1 MVPRPRAAVARAQG
15 PTSTSAVPSST
26 AENPP
31 SRAAP
36 APPPRFPSNSPPPI
50 VRPIPT
56 RIRLPDAVRLQP
68 IAGPSSSRPRRAAGT
83 TAVANI
89 KHLYEALPPELDA
102 ESDELE
108 TPSRRAR
115 GGARR
120 NANTNSRHEVI
131 VIDDDDTADTA
142 EFWDVDDS
150 FIRQIDEVEARAV
163 SSGSGRGEE
172 HHSGRGGVGARGTR
186 HVETA
191 YDLSSEFDLNE
202 AALRDLEAIE
212 ARTSGQNGASSG
224 RETLELEE
232 EDFGWEGDDSFVRHV
247 EAVESRVSR
256 KDASAA
262 RRTQHVR
269 SGTTAPMPRSGTRG
283 LLGNRKRRIIMESD
297 DEGEIGGKENRPEV
311 IVIDD

>member
-1 MVPRPRAAVARAQG
+1 MIPRPRAAVARAQA
-15 PTSTSAVPSST
+15 PTSTFVVSTST
-26 AENPP
+26 ARDPS

-36 APPPRFPSNSPPPI
+36 APSPRRLPSSSPPPI
-50 VRPIPT
+50 VRPTPT
-56 RIRLPDAVRLQP
+56 RVRLPDAARSQAT
-68 IAGPSSSRPRRAAGT
+68 AGPSSSRPRRAAGA

-89 KHLYEALPPELDA
+89 KHLYEAHPPDLDA
-102 ESDELE
+102 ESDGLEQE

-120 NANTNSRHEVI
+120 AANTNTRQEVI
-131 VIDDDDTADTA
+131 VIDDDDTAD
-142 EFWDVDDS
+142 FWDVDDS

-163 SSGSGRGEE
+163 SSGSGRGTR
-172 HHSGRGGVGARGTR
+172 GRRN
-186 HVETA
+186 VETV

-202 AALRDLEAIE
+202 AALMDLEAIE
-212 ARTSGQNGASSG
+212 ARSSGQNGASSG

-232 EDFGWEGDDSFVRHV
+232 EFGWEGDDSFVRHV

-262 RRTQHVR
+262 HRTHHVR
-269 SGTTAPMPRSGTRG
+269 SRDTKTNATMPSSGTRG
-283 LLGNRKRRIIMESD
+283 PQMGTGSRKRRIIMESD
-297 DEGEIGGKENRPEV
+297 DEGEGGGKENRPEV